1 MRVRLV
7 ELISVSILAV
17 ACGCRA
23 TSYADRGATLG
34 ALTGALGG
42 AAIGE
47 HNGDAASGALVGSVV
62 GALAGATVGETIDYE
77 VARSAEIIEQRM
89 GRKLAGSVA
98 MEDVIAMSQAGLS
111 DNVITTHLRANG
123 VASPPSVPDLITLRN
138 AGVSDSVVQAMQQTP
153 PPTTQVSRQYGSS
166 PYSVGPPAPVIIEEH
181 HYVAPAV
188 PYHRHHHHRH
198 RGPKRPGIHWG
209 VSFGH

>member
-1 MRVRLV
+1 MKVRLAEV
-7 ELISVSILAV
+7 LSLSILAV
-17 ACGCRA
+17 ACGCQA
-23 TSYADRGATLG
+23 TSYAERGATLG

-62 GALAGATVGETIDYE
+62 GALAGAAVGDTIDYE
-77 VARSAEIIEQRM
+77 AARSAEIIEQRM
-89 GRKLAGSVA
+89 GRKIAGAVA

-111 DNVITTHLRANG
+111 EKVITTHLRANG
-123 VASPPSVPDLITLRN
+123 VASPPSVDDLITLRN
-138 AGVSDSVVQAMQQTP
+138 AGVSDAVVQVMQQTP
-153 PPTTQVSRQYGSS
+153 PPTAQVSSQYESS
-166 PYSVGPPAPVIIEEH
+166 PYRVGPPGPVIIEEH
-181 HYVAPAV
+181 HYVAPPF

-198 RGPKRPGIHWG
+198 HPPNRSAVHWG